1 MATTKFYLDTR
12 SGEAP
17 FPLKLTITHERKAV
31 YMPLGIKLSPEQ
43 WDGVKVVKHPRAGV
57 LNNQLIAR
65 KADIDTMLYEW
76 QRAGKTAGKT
86 AKEIREMLEAAENG
100 VAEAPPLF
108 KERLLAFAR
117 NKSKGTATLYYRTLD
132 TMARFCD
139 IDNLAFHDITPSW
152 LASLDAWMAEF
163 SPSPNARAIHFRN
176 IRAIFNDAL
185 NDEIITCYPFR
196 RFKIKTVETAKRS
209 LTLDELRALLSWD
222 VEPHQ
227 RQYRDIFLLIFLL
240 RGINLI
246 DLCFLTKDNVVN
258 GRVEYNRRKTKKLYS
273 VRIEPEAQ
281 EIINRYAGER
291 YLLDIMERY
300 KMYDDYKTR
309 INKELKRIGLVKVG
323 KQGKKNITPLFPK
336 LSVYWARHTFAN
348 IARHECELSMDM
360 IADLLGHSNG
370 MAVTNVYVR
379 KDEKRMDEA
388 ARKVIDKILYG
399 C

>member
-17 FPLKLTITHERKAV
+17 YPLKLTITHERKAV
-31 YMPLGIKLSPEQ
+31 HLSLGIKLSPEQ
-43 WDGVKVVKHPRAGV
+43 WDGVKIVKHPREGL

-86 AKEIREMLEAAENG
+86 AKDIKAMLEAADKG
-100 VAEAPPLF
+100 VADTPPLF
-108 KERLLAFAR
+108 KERLLAFAAR
-117 NKSKGTATLYYRTLD
+117 KSKGTAVLYRRTLD
-132 TMARFCD
+132 VIAKFCD
-139 IDNLAFHDITPSW
+139 VDNLAFADITPSW
-152 LASLDAWMAEF
+152 LSSLDAWMAGF

-196 RFKIKTVETAKRS
+196 RFKIKTIETAKRS
-209 LTLDELRALLSWD
+209 LTLEEMRNLLSWQ

-227 RQYRDIFLLIFLL
+227 QQYRDIFLLIFLL

-246 DLCFLTKDNVVN
+246 DLCYLTRDNIIG
-258 GRVEYNRRKTKKLYS
+258 GRLEYRRRKTNKLYS
-273 VRIEPEAQ
+273 IKIEPEAQ
-281 EIINRYAGER
+281 AIIEKHTGEK
-291 YLLDIMERY
+291 YLLNIMDRY
-300 KMYDDYKTR
+300 TLYEDYKAR
-309 INKELKRIGLVKVG
+309 INKELKKIGTTKVG
-323 KQGKKNITPLFPK
+323 KHGKKEVTPLLPK
-336 LSVYWARHTFAN
+336 LSIYWARHTFAN

-388 ARKVIDKILYG
+388 ARKVIDKILYDK
-399 C
+399 

>member
-76 QRAGKTAGKT
+76 QRTGKTAGKT

-117 NKSKGTATLYYRTLD
+117 NKSRGTATLYYRTLD

-139 IDNLAFHDITPSW
+139 IDNLAFRDITPSW
-152 LASLDAWMAEF
+152 LSSLDAWMAEF

-185 NDEIITCYPFR
+185 NEELISNYPFR
-196 RFKIKTVETAKRS
+196 KFKIRTVETAKRS

-246 DLCFLTKDNVVN
+246 DLCFLTKESVVN
-258 GRVEYNRRKTKKLYS
+258 GRVEYYRRKTKKLYS
-273 VRIEPEAQ
+273 IKIEPEAQ
-281 EIINRYAGER
+281 EIINRYAGKKF
-291 YLLDIMERY
+291 LLDILDRY
-300 KMYDDYKTR
+300 TLYEDYKVR
-309 INKELKRIGLVKVG
+309 INKELKKIGITKVG
-323 KQGKKNITPLFPK
+323 KHGKKEVTPLLPK
-336 LSVYWARHTFAN
+336 LSIYWARHTFAN

-379 KDEKRMDEA
+379 KDERRMDVA
-388 ARKVIDKILYG
+388 ARKVIDKVLYDK
-399 C
+399 